1 MNEIQKDPE
10 YQKMNNQS
18 ERREFNRFQI
28 EFLIEISAK
37 DKKGEIF
44 HENTVLKNI
53 SGGGAKF
60 TTWKTDQY
68 FLGQELKMTLFLPGT
83 GEVNAHMSV
92 KAQVMR
98 INLMKKECKEKKNG
112 EGSVAVRFDTLLNFE
127 REDLKTSENQ

>member
-1 MNEIQKDPE
+1 MKEILKDPG
-10 YQKMNNQS
+10 YQKMNNTS
-18 ERREFNRFQI
+18 ERREFNRFKI
-28 EFLIEISAK
+28 EFLIEVAAK

-60 TTWKTDQY
+60 TTWKVDNY

-83 GEVNAHMSV
+83 GDVNAHMSV

-98 INLMKKECKEKKNG
+98 IDPSKKEYKEEKNA
-112 EGSVAVRFDTLLNFE
+112 EGCVAVRFDTLLNFE
-127 REDLKTSENQ
+127 REDLKTSKNQ